1 MKGLCH
7 WLMSSQ
13 PKNTVY
19 HFIYAIG
26 IETEQDNLDILIKP
40 GTLLPTSASATFE
53 PQSHDRKKI
62 TVAIFEGLKPIGKH
76 NHLVIKEHI
85 KLIEQ
90 AVKMDVKLTV
100 SQIKI
105 ITTML

>member
-1 MKGLCH
+1 MAHVITTKEHRVPFHTCH
-7 WLMSSQ
+7 RHRNRAGQ
-13 PKNTVY
+13 V
-19 HFIYAIG
+19 
-26 IETEQDNLDILIKP
+26 DILIKL
-40 GTLLPTSASATFE
+40 GTRLPASAIATFE
-53 PQSHDRKKI
+53 PQSHDQKKI

-76 NHLVIKEHI
+76 NHLVIKDI

-90 AVKMDVKLTV
+90 AVKIDLKLTV

>member
-1 MKGLCH
+1 ML
-7 WLMSSQ
+7 SQ
-13 PKNTVY
+13 PKNTVC
-19 HFIYAIG
+19 HSIHTIG
-26 IETEQDNLDILIKP
+26 IETEQGNLDILIKS
-40 GTLLPTSASATFE
+40 GTRLPASASATFE
-53 PQSHDRKKI
+53 PQSHDQKKI

-76 NHLVIKEHI
+76 NHLVIKEDI

-90 AVKMDVKLTV
+90 AVKIDLKLTV